1 MADFLYHLIFHP
13 NRSLECSSG
22 HRQSSYFAFGDGTLF
37 SHCVLVTE
45 ILLSFLKNEY
55 LKIHKHAVRINP
67 QFIQIINYKMFFFF
81 LFLLTPEQTGSTST
95 TFFYKIF
102 TSFRI
107 VTKSFFCCVFDNL
120 ITDILRLAFYN
131 RCLKSVHTSWQ
142 PAFRFL
148 ISFPSKKL

>member
-67 QFIQIINYKMFFFF
+67 QFIQIIKYKMFFFF
-81 LFLLTPEQTGSTST
+81 
-95 TFFYKIF
+95 FFYLLQ
-102 TSFRI
+102 S
-107 VTKSFFCCVFDNL
+107 
-120 ITDILRLAFYN
+120 RLEA
-131 RCLKSVHTSWQ
+131 
-142 PAFRFL
+142 PAL
-148 ISFPSKKL
+148 LSSIKYLQVLEL